1 MRAVALRSFGGP
13 EVLEA
18 EEWPEPAAPSGW
30 TVVELRAAAL
40 NWHDVLLRQGV
51 YGTELPQ
58 IIGADGAG
66 RRRDTGEDVIVLPSL
81 WWGPEDGFPSWEF
94 QILGDRTPG
103 TYAELIALPAENVFE
118 KPSGWS
124 WTEAAALPLAGLTA
138 FRALFTRGGL
148 HEGET
153 VLVLGA
159 GGGVATMA
167 IGLAVL
173 AGARVLVTSS
183 SEAKLERAGRLGADG
198 GALYTEE
205 RWTER
210 ISELTGGA
218 GVDLVFDSAGG
229 SWPEVLGVLR
239 GGGRLVNF
247 GATTADE
254 ARVPL
259 RRFYFGQYSI
269 LGTTMGGPRDFAGL
283 LALVSANPTWRPVV
297 DSVMPLEDAALAH
310 ARMERRD
317 HFGKLVLSIGG

>member
-1 MRAVALRSFGGP
+1 MRAVALRRFGGP

-18 EEWPEPAAPSGW
+18 GEWPEPTAPSGW

-66 RRRDTGEDVIVLPSL
+66 RRRDTGEEVIVLPSL
-81 WWGPEDGFPSWEF
+81 WWGHEDRFPSHEF
-94 QILGDRTPG
+94 EILGDRLPG
-103 TYAELIALPAENVFE
+103 TYAELIALPEENVFE
-118 KPSGWS
+118 KPKGWS
-124 WTEAAALPLAGLTA
+124 WIEAAALPLAGLTA

-148 HEGET
+148 REGET

-183 SEAKLERAGRLGADG
+183 SEEKFERARRLGADG
-198 GALYTEE
+198 GALYTDD
-205 RWTER
+205 RWTEW
-210 ISELTGGA
+210 IDELTGGA
-218 GVDLVFDSAGG
+218 GVDLVFDSAGA

-247 GATTADE
+247 GATAADE

-269 LGTTMGGPRDFAGL
+269 LGTTMGSPRDFAGL
-283 LALVSANPTWRPVV
+283 LALVSTNPTWRPAV
-297 DSVMPLEDAALAH
+297 DSVMPLEDAASAH

-317 HFGKLVLSIGG
+317 HFGKLVLSIG